1 MQMSDPE
8 NDFERI
14 VPAAVE
20 LTRDESLPPP
30 IPRPKSRLEPILW
43 GSVLAALSIAV
54 GIVLF
59 LPEFEADVVVDD
71 QPLESGTREAPAG
84 AGIAT
89 SSQETLSPF
98 EQAQRQKERKAAQ
111 DILEELVEQQY
122 LLEDMSV
129 EIWGQE
135 DLAAALVV
143 AQEGDDVF
151 LTRDY
156 EGAANRYR
164 EARSRLDE
172 LVSRGTRL
180 YEDQLAQ
187 GFEALD
193 DGDVTAARSAFEM
206 ATAIDRD
213 SSEARR
219 GIERAAK
226 LNQVLALLAQAEELT
241 TEAHFED
248 ALARY
253 QQVLEIDPDTTGVE
267 DAIAT
272 TRQAIRDQ
280 SFRRSMTR
288 GYAGLSAGDH
298 ARARTAFEQARRISN
313 NSEARDAL
321 TEVDMQLTLAT
332 IAKHQQAA
340 ETAVAEERWRDA
352 IAEFEAA
359 LAVDAT
365 LLFAVDGL
373 PGARSRARL
382 DDELSEILATPG
394 RLSADDAYRNA
405 AEVFRRGVA
414 VEDPGSRFT
423 GQLDQ
428 LESLLEL
435 YQKPV
440 AVSFRSDNATDVTL
454 LKVARLGRFSR
465 RELQLR
471 PGFYTVVGARNGYR
485 DVRREIE
492 VLAGEPT
499 PPISIRCD
507 EKI

>member
-1 MQMSDPE
+1 MSESE
-8 NDFERI
+8 NDFDRI

-20 LTRDESLPPP
+20 LTRNEPPP
-30 IPRPKSRLEPILW
+30 APIQRPKNRLEPILW
-43 GSVLAALSIAV
+43 GSVLATLSIAV

-71 QPLESGTREAPAG
+71 QPLESGTRETPEQT
-84 AGIAT
+84 GIAT
-89 SSQETLSPF
+89 SSEETLSPF
-98 EQAQRQKERKAAQ
+98 EQAQRQKERSAAQ

-122 LLEDMSV
+122 LLEDMRV
-129 EIWGQE
+129 ETWGQE

-151 LTRDY
+151 LKRDY

-172 LVSRGTRL
+172 LVDRGKRL

-187 GFEALD
+187 GLEALD
-193 DGDVTAARSAFEM
+193 DGNVTAARSAFEM
-206 ATAIDRD
+206 AIAIDRD
-213 SSEARR
+213 SSDARR

-226 LNQVLALLAQAEELT
+226 LNEVLALLAQAEELT
-241 TEAHFED
+241 TESNLED

-253 QQVLEIDPDTTGVE
+253 QRVLEIDPDTAGVE

-272 TRQAIRDQ
+272 TRRAIRDQ

-288 GYAGLSAGDH
+288 GYAALSAGDH
-298 ARARTAFEQARRISN
+298 ARARTAFERAKRLNN

-321 TEVDMQLTLAT
+321 TDVDMQLTLAT
-332 IAKHQQAA
+332 IARHQQAA

-352 IAEFEAA
+352 ISELEAA
-359 LAVDAT
+359 LAVDPT

-373 PGARSRARL
+373 PVARSRAML
-382 DDELSEILATPG
+382 DDELGEILAKPG
-394 RLSADDAYRNA
+394 RLSADDAYRGA

-414 VEDPGSRFT
+414 VEDGGLRFT
-423 GQLDQ
+423 GQLDE
-428 LESLLEL
+428 LETLLEL

-440 AVSFRSDNATDVTL
+440 PVSFRSDNATDVTL
-454 LKVARLGRFSR
+454 LKVARLGRFSTQ
-465 RELQLR
+465 ELQLR
-471 PGFYTVVGARNGYR
+471 PGFYTVVGARRGYR